1 MTESFMYFQM
11 SDDEEGDND
20 YIYNIINTT
29 IVIII
34 LWFLI
39 KNYMNENKEIE
50 YIPCET
56 DGFRTHIPSQSS
68 HSANYGQYPTL
79 TTNLN
84 SSLNN
89 YKTKLHRKDHFT
101 NVLPVND
108 YNSEGYM
115 TDSNTFESMTDSNT
129 FESMTDSI
137 NRVSFLTDNF
147 NPNTIDDSAA
157 LLQSTLSN
165 IVPYR
170 NTELKGGMYGDVPVY
185 FYNKFDNKN
194 ISKWHKIDSGN
205 YLNDTGSDWKV
216 INYAKE
222 MPQWEAKEGYVY
234 NP

>member
-11 SDDEEGDND
+11 GDDEEEGDND

-29 IVIII
+29 IVIIL

-68 HSANYGQYPTL
+68 HSGNYGQYPTL

-89 YKTKLHRKDHFT
+89 YKTKLHRRDHFT
-101 NVLPVND
+101 NVLPVSDTNND
-108 YNSEGYM
+108 DPIIFQPI
-115 TDSNTFESMTDSNT
+115 TDIINV
-129 FESMTDSI
+129 ESMTDSI
-137 NRVSFLTDNF
+137 NRASFLTDNF

-222 MPQWEAKEGYVY
+222 MPQWEAREGYVY